1 MTTKAVGVYP
11 GTFDPVT
18 YGHLDIVRRAV
29 SVVDHLVVAVAVNDI
44 KHPLFSLEERIE
56 MMEAEVEPIIRET
69 GKNIEVKP
77 MDNLLVKF
85 TRQHN
90 SHIIFRGLRAVS
102 DFEYEFKMCV
112 MNRRLAPE
120 IETVFLMASERH
132 QFVSSLFVKEI
143 CRLGGDISTFV
154 SDTVASKLI
163 TRYKELGEI
172 YG

>member
-1 MTTKAVGVYP
+1 MSEQVGIYP

-29 SVVDHLVVAVAVNDI
+29 SIVDRLVIAVAVNDI
-44 KHPLFSLEERIE
+44 KHPLFSLEERMD
-56 MMEAEVEPIIRET
+56 MMHSEAAAIAEET
-69 GKNIEVKP
+69 GKVIEVKP

-132 QFVSSLFVKEI
+132 QFVSSIFVKEI
-143 CRLGGDISTFV
+143 CRLGGDISSFV
-154 SDTVASKLI
+154 SDGIAEKLI
-163 TRYKELGEI
+163 ARYKELGEI